1 MCFLFPMCVYQ
12 CGIDDMVLCR
22 VICSLLSNGYGKLSS
37 PCASK
42 QLSVKNFFGT
52 GISKVSPQMADSI
65 LVANISGSHGTS
77 PIILGLFEYFQRQ
90 TSDVGYFIPIAK
102 PKSDLD
108 TISAR
113 VDLVRAEFNLKDS
126 PESMQGVLKSEA
138 EDLLAKGKSDEL
150 SERIWT
156 KFSAYKQG
164 KSMVLLE
171 GASITGLS
179 NEVELNAR
187 LAADLDSPLLMV
199 FDVMSDATM
208 TALDIL
214 PRVQIA
220 KTIATKKCHA
230 DIAGLILNRVPPTMI
245 DFMSEGMKEAAKLK
259 GCAFAGAIPSDYL
272 LQSPRLNEIVTN
284 LNARFLFGEE
294 VDADVDVSQMM
305 VAAQDVTHL
314 FKKIEYLEN
323 KRKEDGL
330 PPVRP
335 LLLTTPDRT
344 DLLLSLAAAHASLV
358 GPNVAG
364 VILCDMDKNELDS
377 HVKVKN

>member
-1 MCFLFPMCVYQ
+1 
-12 CGIDDMVLCR
+12 
-22 VICSLLSNGYGKLSS
+22 
-37 PCASK
+37 
-42 QLSVKNFFGT
+42 
-52 GISKVSPQMADSI
+52 MADSI

-90 TSDVGYFIPIAK
+90 TPDVGYFIPIAK
-102 PKSDLD
+102 PKSEVD

-113 VDLVRAEFNLKDS
+113 VDLVRTEFNLKDS

-138 EDLLAKGKSDEL
+138 QDLLAKGKTYEL
-150 SERIWT
+150 TERIWA
-156 KFSAYKQG
+156 KFSEYKRG

-199 FDVMSDATM
+199 FDVMSDLET
-208 TALDIL
+208 TAAEIL

-220 KTIATKKCHA
+220 KSIAVNKCHA
-230 DIAGLILNRVPPTMI
+230 DIAGLILNRVPSAKI
-245 DFMSEGMKEAAKLK
+245 DTISEEMEFAAKQK

-272 LQSPRLNEIVTN
+272 LQSPRLNEIVKN
-284 LNARFLFGEE
+284 LNAQFLFGEE

-314 FKKIEYLEN
+314 FKKIEFLEK
-323 KRKEDGL
+323 KRRSEGL

-344 DLLLSLAAAHASLV
+344 DILLSLAAAHASLV

-364 VILCDMDKNELDS
+364 VILCDMDKTEIDS
-377 HVKVKN
+377 HVKVRNLIHRTMTCWMHEQNLCMPAENV